1 MQVSLASSSACVGLP
16 NTILQTAQFPTKP
29 TKSLFRSG
37 LEDILRDAAAY
48 SEHSKTR
55 QDFRCQIEA
64 FEEWITRDAFAEIFL
79 V

>member
-1 MQVSLASSSACVGLP
+1 MMQ
-16 NTILQTAQFPTKP
+16 Q
-29 TKSLFRSG
+29 R
-37 LEDILRDAAAY
+37 Y

-55 QDFRCQIEA
+55 QDLRCQIEA